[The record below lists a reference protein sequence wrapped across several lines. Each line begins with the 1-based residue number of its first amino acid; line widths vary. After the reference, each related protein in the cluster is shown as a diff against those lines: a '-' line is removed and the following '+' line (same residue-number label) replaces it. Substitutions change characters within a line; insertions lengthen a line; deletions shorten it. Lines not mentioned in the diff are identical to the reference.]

1 MSRHYFNYSRQLVI
15 WSVAHYPL
23 SVIGFCR
30 LELKKYNRSLSNLTN
45 YTYSI
50 CDCLETT
57 NAHITPA
64 TEVFCVI
71 QCVCVGFL
79 LCTNLSWLP
88 RPTPLSRHCVLSC
101 APRVL
106 SCVCPL
112 VMLRLR
118 RFWLRLSCAISRS
131 RWLLDSPY
139 FSSKQRSGSAL
150 LIGWKMM
157 APTTLEAQ
165 AEKEIKQTIIKYH
178 LGACDGVNLP
188 RLKSKKST
196 ANYLRHFP
204 KYRGCVIK
212 SPVNQHLILFQHLF
226 SVVRQLIK

>member
-1 MSRHYFNYSRQLVI
+1 M
-15 WSVAHYPL
+15 AHYPL
-23 SVIGFCR
+23 SVIGLCR
-30 LELKKYNRSLSNLTN
+30 LRLKKYNMSLSNLTN
-45 YTYSI
+45 YTSI
-50 CDCLETT
+50 RDCLETT
-57 NAHITPA
+57 NANITPA
-64 TEVFCVI
+64 TEVYWCFCVI

-165 AEKEIKQTIIKYH
+165 VEEEMKQIIIKYY
-178 LGACDGVNLP
+178 LGACDGVNLSC
-188 RLKSKKST
+188 L
-196 ANYLRHFP
+196 
-204 KYRGCVIK
+204 
-212 SPVNQHLILFQHLF
+212 
-226 SVVRQLIK
+226 